1 MSEPRR
7 LSHRQRPA
15 GSPCGGS
22 FERLPPEAA
31 LGLAGVSAYLRT
43 ICRLGLADTPFCGFG
58 THVDT
63 RRITTKRPNP
73 IPHTLRYP
81 YPYPIIK
88 PEPQVDTR
96 SMTSTE
102 RSDSVNEIR
111 VLASISGAHVI
122 SFYEAFV
129 DADILYIVTELGTHG
144 DLQVPTVTLALVYT
158 SCTIPPCPMSM
169 SICPCTMSM
178 FHMSISM
185 STSMSMSMSIACPCP
200 CPHAHVHV
208 PCVPCRMSTPFPPS
222 CMALSCLPL
231 CLPPPTITLVY
242 YHLPLFAAGLPEGCA
257 AQGAFARGN
266 GMVPL
271 RPG

>member
-63 RRITTKRPNP
+63 RRIITKQPQP
-73 IPHTLRYP
+73 YTPTLRYP

-208 PCVPCRMSTPFPPS
+208 PCVPCRMSTPCPPAWHGPAYPSAAYRHPPS
-222 CMALSCLPL
+222 
-231 CLPPPTITLVY
+231 
-242 YHLPLFAAGLPEGCA
+242 H
-257 AQGAFARGN
+257 
-266 GMVPL
+266 
-271 RPG
+271 

>member
-144 DLQVPTVTLALVYT
+144 DLQVPTVILALVYT
-158 SCTIPPCPMSM
+158 LCTIPPCPMSM
-169 SICPCTMSM
+169 CPYVHVPCPCSTCPYPCPRPCPCPSHVHVHGPMPMSM
-178 FHMSISM
+178 FHVSHV
-185 STSMSMSMSIACPCP
+185 ACPR
-200 CPHAHVHV
+200 HVH
-208 PCVPCRMSTPFPPS
+208 
-222 CMALSCLPL
+222 L
-231 CLPPPTITLVY
+231 
-242 YHLPLFAAGLPEGCA
+242 H
-257 AQGAFARGN
+257 
-266 GMVPL
+266 GMVLLTPL
-271 RPG
+271 LLTATHHHTSVLSLTSIRCRAP